1 MGQFPEGL
9 RKMDDSSGGVG
20 MVEGPDLEKAV
31 FVRGRREGGVVVG
44 GEGVGGEFLLGRGE
58 VVVVRWGVVREV
70 VGRGEAELI

>member
-1 MGQFPEGL
+1 
-9 RKMDDSSGGVG
+9 MDDSSGGVN

-31 FVRGRREGGVVVG
+31 FVRGRREEGVVIG
-44 GEGVGGEFLLGRGE
+44 GEGVGEEFLLGKGE